1 MRRLARILGTLLIV
15 GGVGTLG
22 WAVLV
27 WQWQDPFTAVY
38 TKYEQH
44 KLSGQY
50 KRIVRDYKYAPVAAA
65 KPGTTATTK
74 ATARAIRPME
84 RDYKPMRETQTPSLA
99 EQRRQIAR
107 ESRAYRRRLQE
118 GQPFGRL
125 KVPRLGL
132 SIVMVNGTEG
142 GTLTKGP
149 GRYTGSFLP
158 GEGELIYVAGH
169 RTTYG
174 APFAH
179 IDRMRPGDRAT
190 VELPYATFEYVAT
203 RHVIVEGDDLS
214 VLRSNH
220 HELLALQACHPRF
233 FASQRYIVYMK
244 LVRVT
249 PRNGPGYAVAG
260 TRLIPA

>member
-27 WQWQDPFTAVY
+27 WQWQDPFTAAY

-44 KLSGQY
+44 KLTGQY
-50 KRIVRDYKYAPVAAA
+50 RKIVREYKYTPVAARA
-65 KPGTTATTK
+65 PVTPTSRPTA
-74 ATARAIRPME
+74 
-84 RDYKPMRETQTPSLA
+84 RDYKPMRETQAPSLA
-99 EQRRQIAR
+99 QQRRQIAR
-107 ESRAYRRRLQE
+107 ESLAYRRSLRE
-118 GQPFGRL
+118 GQPFARL

-132 SIVMVNGTEG
+132 NILAVNGTEG
-142 GTLTKGP
+142 GTLAKGP

-190 VELPYATFEYVAT
+190 LELPYATFEYVAT

-249 PRNGPGYAVAG
+249 PRNGPGYAVSG

>member
-27 WQWQDPFTAVY
+27 WQWQDPFTAAY

-50 KRIVRDYKYAPVAAA
+50 KRIVREYKYTPATTA
-65 KPGTTATTK
+65 KPTPA
-74 ATARAIRPME
+74 ARAIRPME

-99 EQRRQIAR
+99 DQRRQIAR
-107 ESRAYRRRLQE
+107 ESRAYRSRLHE

-132 SIVMVNGTEG
+132 SIVMVNGTDG

-158 GEGELIYVAGH
+158 GEGELIYIAGH

-179 IDRMRPGDRAT
+179 IDSMRPGDRAT

-203 RHVIVEGDDLS
+203 RHVIVDGDDLS

-220 HELLALQACHPRF
+220 KELLALQACHPRF
-233 FASQRYIVYMK
+233 FASHRYIVYMK
-244 LVRVT
+244 LARVT
-249 PRNGPGYAVAG
+249 PRDGPGYAVSG
-260 TRLIPA
+260 SRLIPA